1 MLTDKEFYCEKFCTA
16 KVDCISQAS
25 RVKSYPVRGFIA
37 DSKVFGDESFIVG
50 IQPCLN
56 FLLSSF
62 EKIETRRFIISDP
75 G

>member
-1 MLTDKEFYCEKFCTA
+1 MLTDEEFYCKNFFTA
-16 KVDCISQAS
+16 NVDCIGQAS

-37 DSKVFGDESFIVG
+37 DSKVFGDESFIFG

>member
-1 MLTDKEFYCEKFCTA
+1 MLTDEEFYCERFCMA
-16 KVDCISQAS
+16 EVECISQAS

-37 DSKVFGDESFIVG
+37 DSKVFGDESLIVG

-56 FLLSSF
+56 FLLSSL
-62 EKIETRRFIISDP
+62 ENNETRRFIISDP

>member
-1 MLTDKEFYCEKFCTA
+1 MLNDEEFYCKNFCTA

-25 RVKSYPVRGFIA
+25 RIKSYTVRGFIA

-50 IQPCLN
+50 VQPCLN

-62 EKIETRRFIISDP
+62 EKVETRRFIISDP